1 MRNPTLHPTA
11 PTSGVAGA
19 LVAEQAR
26 NAGPSTAVVRFREQP
41 SLRMTLLFF
50 VDGFVVGGAFGSW
63 RINTGFAGVARRS
76 ARFAREYAQIV
87 STEEALK
94 MF

>member
-1 MRNPTLHPTA
+1 
-11 PTSGVAGA
+11 
-19 LVAEQAR
+19 
-26 NAGPSTAVVRFREQP
+26 
-41 SLRMTLLFF
+41 MTLLFF